1 MPSSVQVLLAILSC
15 KRFFILKIVDDDMG
29 EQDIL
34 LKIVD
39 DNNNIFLHLMKG
51 QVWEVGTEFIL
62 DLPTRSC
69 IPAGP
74 TQFDFR
80 LKKNTI

>member
-39 DNNNIFLHLMKG
+39 DNNNIFLHLMKYFLTPD
-51 QVWEVGTEFIL
+51 E
-62 DLPTRSC
+62 
-69 IPAGP
+69 
-74 TQFDFR
+74 R
-80 LKKNTI
+80 LSLGSWDRVHSGSPHQELHSSRTYTI

>member
-39 DNNNIFLHLMKG
+39 DNNNIFLHLMKYFLTPD
-51 QVWEVGTEFIL
+51 EIFSYT
-62 DLPTRSC
+62 
-69 IPAGP
+69 
-74 TQFDFR
+74 
-80 LKKNTI
+80 